1 MTSFH
6 ERLKEAR
13 EAAGFKSAAAAV
25 ERFGWKGSTYYGHEN
40 GSRGVDIETAE
51 GYAKAFKVPA
61 AWLLL
66 GYGAA
71 SAGLAE
77 PEPQQFTALIP
88 VYDVSASAGDG
99 AVVEYEPIAD
109 QLAFPRDYLK
119 KLTKSNPRNLA
130 IISVKGDSMEPTL
143 KDDDIVLLDASKTS
157 LHFDGLFVLRFGD
170 ALHVKRVTRSARQG
184 FITILS
190 DNSTYPPQE
199 HAAGDVA
206 VIGKV
211 LWYGRKV

>member
-1 MTSFH
+1 MDVIDGKWIS
-6 ERLKEAR
+6 ERLTGRRGEKSELAAYIGVGNDVLTKILKGIRNVQPTEAPLVVKYFEER
-13 EAAGFKSAAAAV
+13 DGDIGLSEPVAKFAAPG
-25 ERFGWKGSTYYGHEN
+25 
-40 GSRGVDIETAE
+40 TAM
-51 GYAKAFKVPA
+51 
-61 AWLLL
+61 
-66 GYGAA
+66 
-71 SAGLAE
+71 
-77 PEPQQFTALIP
+77 IP
-88 VYDVSASAGDG
+88 VYDVAASAGNG
-99 AVVEYEPIAD
+99 SIVEYEPIAD

-119 KLTKSNPRNLA
+119 KLTKSDPRNLA

-170 ALHVKRVTRSARQG
+170 ALHVKRVTRSAKYG

-190 DNSTYPPQE
+190 DNQTYPPQE
-199 HAAGDVA
+199 HAADDVA